1 MKDGGASAPP
11 ASPPE
16 FFAVCAPRPNICRG
30 ALFFVEQIT
39 AEWSALWLLH
49 SAAQEAKGNLADE
62 GFQIRA
68 NHIALVVAAYGTNL
82 RCFGAKVHMASMRI
96 LLPFM
101 GARN

>member
-1 MKDGGASAPP
+1 MKDGGASVLQHL
-11 ASPPE
+11 PE

-62 GFQIRA
+62 GFKSA
-68 NHIALVVAAYGTNL
+68 
-82 RCFGAKVHMASMRI
+82 RI
-96 LLPFM
+96 I
-101 GARN
+101 